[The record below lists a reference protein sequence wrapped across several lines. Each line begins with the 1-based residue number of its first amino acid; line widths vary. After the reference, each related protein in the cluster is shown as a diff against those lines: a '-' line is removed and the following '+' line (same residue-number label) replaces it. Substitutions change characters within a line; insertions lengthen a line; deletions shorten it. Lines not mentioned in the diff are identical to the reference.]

1 MAHLKIGN
9 TSKGAVSAACLKQP
23 SMNPQPTR
31 KGFIFWI
38 TSPSGNL
45 DWTSKSISAWNIFCL
60 MPSRGE
66 LEHFDPPPLLDQKK
80 RIKKYIQPPLKYISV
95 GFFWYQCFVF
105 FDPEYF
111 FIPHSLPEFILSFIP
126 SFVLGLGALLGD
138 EVGKICTRL

>member
-45 DWTSKSISAWNIFCL
+45 DSTSKSISAWNIFCL

-95 GFFWYQCFVF
+95 GFFDTSVLYFLIRNIFLSLTPFLNSF
-105 FDPEYF
+105 F
-111 FIPHSLPEFILSFIP
+111 HSFLHSFW
-126 SFVLGLGALLGD
+126 VL
-138 EVGKICTRL
+138 EHF

>member
-45 DWTSKSISAWNIFCL
+45 DSTSKSISAWNIFCL

-80 RIKKYIQPPLKYISV
+80 TDQKIYPTTIEIYFCKILLIP
-95 GFFWYQCFVF
+95 VF
-105 FDPEYF
+105 CIF
-111 FIPHSLPEFILSFIP
+111 
-126 SFVLGLGALLGD
+126 
-138 EVGKICTRL
+138 